1 MDQSSTTQTNPKK
14 LFVGN
19 LDYGIRDEQ
28 LREHF
33 SQFGNVV
40 DAKVVMNKF
49 NGLSK
54 GIGFVEFETEAE
66 AQAAIEATNG
76 IEWNGRALVVNIAR
90 PFVPREQR
98 AGGDFGGG
106 FGGSRGGYGGGSRGG
121 YGGGSRGGYGGGS
134 RGGSRGGYDRNRGG
148 NSYGGNRGGYDRGG
162 SDFGGGSDQF

>member
-1 MDQSSTTQTNPKK
+1 MDQSSTTQINPKK

-54 GIGFVEFETEAE
+54 GIGFVEFETEEE
-66 AQAAIEATNG
+66 AQAAIAGTNG
-76 IEWNGRALVVNIAR
+76 QNLNGRDLIVNVAR

-98 AGGDFGGG
+98 GDDFGGG
-106 FGGSRGGYGGGSRGG
+106 RGRGGFGGGSRGGYSGGSRGGYGGN
-121 YGGGSRGGYGGGS
+121 
-134 RGGSRGGYDRNRGG
+134 RGGSRGGYNNNRG
-148 NSYGGNRGGYDRGG
+148 GGYDRGGYSQGG
-162 SDFGGGSDQF
+162 SDFGGGDQY